1 MARKTLRLTKRGFF
15 AIVIAVLVVALL
27 LLVIFNQDSSED
39 TIKKEETNVE
49 ISNVVAENQVLKVEL
64 LELVNERNYLES
76 YQEVIMRIEK
86 GEKVLGYKIARN
98 QSFNKV
104 MQLLPPGEDAPLLN
118 HSSQKPSHE
127 AYILVL
133 TGDIVEYQNQDGK
146 KTYQIVNGQ
155 LSYYQQSL
163 LLESEYNSVYI
174 ASIDG
179 KKEKMVNLDDYQKA
193 LASSNERSELLTA
206 NYQGRKTY
214 VRTADARLRVAGQVM
229 RVK

>member
-15 AIVIAVLVVALL
+15 AIVIVVLVVALL
-27 LLVIFNQDSSED
+27 LLVIFNQDSSEN

-193 LASSNERSELLTA
+193 LASTESYITML
-206 NYQGRKTY
+206 QW
-214 VRTADARLRVAGQVM
+214 
-229 RVK
+229 

>member
-27 LLVIFNQDSSED
+27 LLVIFNQDSSEN

-104 MQLLPPGEDAPLLN
+104 MQLLPPDEDAPLLN

-155 LSYYQQSL
+155 LSHYQQSL

-193 LASSNERSELLTA
+193 LASTESYMTML
-206 NYQGRKTY
+206 QW
-214 VRTADARLRVAGQVM
+214 
-229 RVK
+229 